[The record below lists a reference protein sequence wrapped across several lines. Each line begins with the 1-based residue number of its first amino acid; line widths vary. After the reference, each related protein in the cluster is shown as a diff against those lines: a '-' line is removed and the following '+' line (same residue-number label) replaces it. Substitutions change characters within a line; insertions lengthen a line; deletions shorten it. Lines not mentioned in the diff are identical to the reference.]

1 MIKTGGTNVSQTEV
15 EMALVQLAGVR
26 EAFVFGTP
34 AGDSGHDVAA
44 VVGKRPGAVRMAQ
57 ARALERLRHL
67 LEERR

>member
-44 VVGKRPGAVRMAQ
+44 VVVPMGPRQSNPVR
-57 ARALERLRHL
+57 
-67 LEERR
+67 